1 MKMIELKHHDVNLRH
16 HDVHMTGYMT
26 PVVEPLAEAEILT
39 FLVSGFSGM
48 SQR

>member
-1 MKMIELKHHDVNLRH
+1 
-16 HDVHMTGYMT
+16 MT

-48 SQR
+48 VNGEDSVF